1 MKILSKSTFSNTGRT
16 ISSNIIF
23 FIISIILIL
32 KKLVYFFLQVSRTW
46 HIDVAK
52 FLLELGA
59 DVNQADKYGRTPLH
73 VAAAVD
79 YPEMVEI
86 LIKNGGMCYVIWCR
100 NENECTK

>member
-1 MKILSKSTFSNTGRT
+1 M
-16 ISSNIIF
+16 ISYTVIDF
-23 FIISIILIL
+23 F
-32 KKLVYFFLQVSRTW
+32 KLGFYQQVCRTW

-59 DVNQADKYGRTPLH
+59 NVNQADKYGRTPLH

-86 LIKNGGMCYVIWCR
+86 LIKNGGKCYRMV
-100 NENECTK
+100 